1 MAEIGN
7 ITPNSHKYKEE
18 QAEKAA
24 IDAYNAE
31 ITKPDNKKLGPV
43 IPSGKARTKKKSGL
57 SNITK
62 SIISD
67 DAQNVKSYI
76 LMDVLIPS
84 LKKAISDI
92 VTNGIDMILY
102 GETGHAKNSN
112 AGRVSYRNYYDN
124 KPTDRFTRGDSTKDS
139 HDTSRNR
146 GGKAMFEDIIV
157 DSRGEAEDI
166 LSSMGEYLDAYPVIS
181 IADMYDL
188 ANITSFPHTY
198 NNYGWKSVAGAKV
211 IPVRD
216 GYLIKMPPVVAL

>member
-24 IDAYNAE
+24 ISD
-31 ITKPDNKKLGPV
+31 KKLSPV
-43 IPSGKARTKKKSGL
+43 ISAGKARVKKKSGF

-84 LKKAISDI
+84 FKKAISDI
-92 VTNGIDMILY
+92 VTNGIDIILY
-102 GETGHAKNSN
+102 GETGHTKKSN
-112 AGRVSYRNYYDN
+112 AGRVSYRNYYDD
-124 KPTDRFTRGDSTKDS
+124 KSSDRFSRSSSNRDEQ
-139 HDTSRNR
+139 DTSRGR
-146 GGKAMFEDIIV
+146 SGKALFDDIIV

-166 LSSMGEYLDAYPVIS
+166 LSRMSEYLDQYPVIS
-181 IADMYDL
+181 VADLYDL

-198 NNYGWKSVAGAKV
+198 NNYGWKSIAEAKPLRV
-211 IPVRD
+211 ND
-216 GYLIKMPPVVAL
+216 GWLIKMPPVVAL